1 MQEENKKRKKACFLF
16 LSVDACQWIQL
27 VLENF
32 DTVCIVPSVALSS
45 MWVFSRATLQLSFHK
60 YSAILARF
68 L

>member
-45 MWVFSRATLQLSFHK
+45 DPVFICLFFFS
-60 YSAILARF
+60 
-68 L
+68 